1 MGIKMIVTLALTVTI
16 DRDDWTEAYGT
27 TGADA
32 AEEAR
37 ADVERDVND
46 LFSNS
51 KWIEFASDARTTN
64 VAVKTTTADGKTPV
78 YALWACEQVMG
89 CPLHPEGPDGVAR
102 TLA

>member
-27 TGADA
+27 TGQDA

-46 LFSNS
+46 LFSNG

-64 VAVKTTTADGKTPV
+64 VAVKTTTMDGTPV
-78 YALWACEQVMG
+78 YALWPCEQAG
-89 CPLHPEGPDGVAR
+89 RCPLHPEGPDGVAR